1 MIIVA
6 SLELVGATESTCVSA
21 TSGGTGGEGMV
32 ASSIGSTS
40 FGSTATLLCIVGNA
54 SGCSDGG
61 TGGDVAALEHPWTG
75 PSWAVG
81 IVADLDLIEGKV
93 ITAPSAGPDDKD
105 GSGLSANSNGGER
118 VVSAGCHNGSSVNTN
133 PISDREL
140 SEFGSAEDPGSVTS
154 DMLNRTE

>member
-1 MIIVA
+1 VIIVA

-21 TSGGTGGEGMV
+21 ISGGGIV

-40 FGSTATLLCIVGNA
+40 FGPTATLLCIVGNA

-61 TGGDVAALEHPWTG
+61 TGGDVAALEHLWTG
-75 PSWAVG
+75 SPWAVG
-81 IVADLDLIEGKV
+81 IVADLDLIEGKAV
-93 ITAPSAGPDDKD
+93 TAPSAGPDDKD
-105 GSGLSANSNGGER
+105 GSGLR
-118 VVSAGCHNGSSVNTN
+118 VVSAACHEGSSVNTN

-140 SEFGSAEDPGSVTS
+140 SEFGRAEDPGSVTS